1 MRQAPADHSPSPI
14 VDALRRAL
22 HLKGSSL
29 VMTLFGDAIAVRGQA
44 VWLSGLIKL
53 ASPFGLSSRLVRT
66 SVYRLVADDWLLAS
80 REGRR
85 SHYRLSP
92 SGARRVRHAQRR
104 IYNVE
109 VPTVDTPGSTL
120 LMISHGLKASARQ
133 QLQRELLWNG
143 YGEIAEGVYAHTRAD
158 RACLQD
164 ILLANRAC
172 DHVCV
177 MQADLDARMSTRPL
191 HALRGDRCCA
201 GRLEQAWRRF
211 IERFSPVLTSSTA
224 MSDHEAFLI
233 RTLLVHEFR
242 RILQRQPILLN
253 DQDCDERASNQARR
267 LFTQLYKQLFQPSER
282 FLDLELLGCPN
293 ITPLPTS
300 AHRSPGKPPHHPA
313 FAAHGLH

>member
-1 MRQAPADHSPSPI
+1 MRQAPADHSPSPT
-14 VDALRRAL
+14 VDALRRTL

-44 VWLSGLIKL
+44 IWLSGLIKL

-104 IYNVE
+104 IYNID
-109 VPTVDTPGSTL
+109 VPAVATPSSTL
-120 LMISHGLKASARQ
+120 LLISDELKASARQ

-177 MQADLDARMSTRPL
+177 MQANLDARMSTRPL
-191 HALRGDRCCA
+191 HALRGDHCCA
-201 GRLEQAWRRF
+201 GRLEQAWLRF
-211 IERFSPVLTSSTA
+211 IARFSAVLTSSTA
-224 MSDHEAFLI
+224 MSDHEAFML

-242 RILQRQPILLN
+242 RILQRQPILQN
-253 DQDCDERASNQARR
+253 DQDCDEPASHQARR
-267 LFTQLYKQLFQPSER
+267 LFTQLYRELFEPSER
-282 FLDLELLGCPN
+282 FLNLELLGCPN
-293 ITPLPTS
+293 ITPLPTGAS
-300 AHRSPGKPPHHPA
+300 RPPGKPPRHPA

>member
-1 MRQAPADHSPSPI
+1 MRQAAADQMRTP
-14 VDALRRAL
+14 VADALRRAL

-29 VMTLFGDAIAVRGQA
+29 VMTLFGDAIAERGQS

-53 ASPFGLSSRLVRT
+53 ARPFGLSARLVRT

-92 SGARRVRHAQRR
+92 SGARRVRHAQQR

-109 VPTVDTPGSTL
+109 IPPVDTPGSTL
-120 LMISHGLKASARQ
+120 LMISCGLKASARQ

-158 RACLQD
+158 RACLKD

-177 MQADLDARMSTRPL
+177 MQANLDARISTRPL
-191 HALRGDRCCA
+191 HALRASRCCA
-201 GRLEQAWRRF
+201 GRLEQAWQRF
-211 IERFSPVLTSSTA
+211 IERFAPVLASATEV
-224 MSDHEAFLI
+224 SDHEAFLI
-233 RTLLVHEFR
+233 RILLVHEFR
-242 RILQRQPILLN
+242 RILQRQPILRN
-253 DQDCDERASNQARR
+253 DHDCHEQAANQARK
-267 LFTQLYKQLFQPSER
+267 LFTKLYQQLFQPSER
-282 FLDLELLGCPN
+282 FLDLELLDCPS
-293 ITPLPTS
+293 ITPRPAG
-300 AHRSPGKPPHHPA
+300 AHRCADELPRSPA
-313 FAAHGLH
+313 YSASGLH